1 MFLMETVK
9 KARTETFTLIGL
21 GDMVRLKNVLIKYW
35 FLKELFFSLKWY
47 TEFQLIDQ
55 NNLSSS
61 LIAGFVDHQ
70 YLWKESING
79 FDFLH
84 SDIHIHM
91 QSLKPYQSLLKYA
104 LCVIGWFG
112 RCDQIENSSGW
123 KINWLWTKQKC
134 FSSIWYT

>member
-1 MFLMETVK
+1 METVK
-9 KARTETFTLIGL
+9 KAGTETFTLIGL
-21 GDMVRLKNVLIKYW
+21 GDMVRLKIVLMKYW

-47 TEFQLIDQ
+47 REFQLIDQ
-55 NNLSSS
+55 NNLSSG

-84 SDIHIHM
+84 SDIHIHI
-91 QSLKPYQSLLKYA
+91 QARLWSHTKACLNIPCVSLVCL
-104 LCVIGWFG
+104 GG
-112 RCDQIENSSGW
+112 CDQIENSSGW
-123 KINWLWTKQKC
+123 KINWFWTKEKC